1 MGSSGIASV
10 GQRQRWAVPTAVAA
24 VALLVG
30 ACAGGDAVDDAVADV
45 VVLWP
50 RDAQDIDPRFTG
62 DAYGLKLSRLL
73 FASLVALDP
82 ETLDVV
88 PDLAA
93 RVDSVSPT
101 EYRVVLRPGLRFG
114 DGSVLDADDVAATFR
129 GLVAPGFGTRWAA
142 TFRRVARIETPAPD
156 TIVFQL
162 SEPHATFLTDLE
174 LPILRKEDQRTH
186 LGTPGAALPVGAGPY
201 RLVARRAGRID
212 LAPNPHWRH
221 GVPRFGRVRIVVV
234 QDDNTRALR
243 LLAGAGD
250 LAMNA
255 IPPLLVPLF
264 ERDARFRVRSA
275 PGVGTTYLGVNLD
288 AGPVADVR
296 VRRALAHAIDREAIV
311 RAKLGGRA
319 RLARSW
325 IVPGHWAYAT
335 DLPAYAYDP
344 AGARRLLD
352 EAGFP
357 AHESGPRLRL
367 ALRCGSERSAQSNAR
382 AIVAMWR
389 EVGVEVDV
397 RPTEMATLIADLNQ
411 GRFELTLLQVPEVIE
426 PHVLSW
432 FFGSDRIPGPG
443 VEGANRW
450 RLRDARLDA
459 ALDRGRRSVDRAVR
473 RVAYADAQRI
483 LAEHLPV
490 IPLWHEDVVAV
501 TSRRAAAFRVP
512 RDGRYATL
520 AW

>member
-10 GQRQRWAVPTAVAA
+10 RQRQRF
-24 VALLVG
+24 VALTIVATTLAG
-30 ACAGGDAVDDAVADV
+30 ACADGDPVDDAAADI

-73 FASLVALDP
+73 FASLVTVDP

-88 PDLAA
+88 PDLAE
-93 RVDSVSPT
+93 RVEAVSPT
-101 EYRVVLRPGLRFG
+101 EYRVLLRRGLRFG
-114 DGSVLDADDVAATFR
+114 DGSVLDADDVASTFR
-129 GLVAPGFGTRWAA
+129 GVVAPGFGTRWAA
-142 TFRRVARIETPAPD
+142 TFRRVARIETSAPD
-156 TIVFQL
+156 TIVFHL

-174 LPILRKEDQRTH
+174 LPILREQDERTH
-186 LGTPGAALPVGAGPY
+186 LGTPGGVTPVGAGPY

-212 LAPNPHWRH
+212 LEPNPHWHR
-221 GVPRFGRVRIVVV
+221 GVPRFARVRIVVV

-275 PGVGTTYLGVNLD
+275 PGVGTTYLGIHLE
-288 AGPVADVR
+288 AGPLEDVR
-296 VRRALAHAIDREAIV
+296 VRQALAHAIDREAIV

-325 IVPGHWAYAT
+325 IVPGHWAYANDVPT
-335 DLPAYAYDP
+335 YAFDP
-344 AGARRLLD
+344 AQARRLLD
-352 EAGFP
+352 AAGF
-357 AHESGPRLRL
+357 AAQGSAPRLRL

-382 AIVAMWR
+382 AIAAMLR
-389 EVGVEVDV
+389 EVGIELDV

-443 VEGANRW
+443 TEGANRW
-450 RLRDARLDA
+450 RLRDAGLDA

-473 RVAYADAQRI
+473 RAAYADAQRI
-483 LAEHLPV
+483 LTEELPV

-501 TSRRAAAFRVP
+501 TSGRATAFRVP